1 MRFKPLLKGASIN
14 ASGSAD
20 RRGHDDLPVTVKLS
34 TRIRAADQPRV
45 IAFSAAKADRQSCA
59 EPAMRTSVRLI
70 LQPAKGE
77 IEILHE
83 AGIPTSQTTG
93 GA

>member
-1 MRFKPLLKGASIN
+1 MRQEARIGETLTIC
-14 ASGSAD
+14 
-20 RRGHDDLPVTVKLS
+20 PVECVKLS
-34 TRIRAADQPRV
+34 ARIRAADHQASSR
-45 IAFSAAKADRQSCA
+45 FHLAKADRQSCA
-59 EPAMRTSVRLI
+59 EPAMKASVWLI

-83 AGIPTSQTTG
+83 AGIPASQTTG